1 LQGKILRGDALGKNS
16 NFLSHVCQKSD
27 IKRKIQKV
35 KRKIQKVYVEDHLAQ
50 SYFNH
55 LRQKKEVKGI
65 PF

>member
-16 NFLSHVCQKSD
+16 NFLSHVCQKND
-27 IKRKIQKV
+27 I